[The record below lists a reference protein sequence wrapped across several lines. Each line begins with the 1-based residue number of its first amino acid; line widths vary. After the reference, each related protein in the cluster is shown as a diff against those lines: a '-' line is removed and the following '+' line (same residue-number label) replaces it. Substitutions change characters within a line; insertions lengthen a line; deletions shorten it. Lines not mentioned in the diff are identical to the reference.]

1 MGFIR
6 FFCSKN
12 RMIDTLKVRIRK
24 EDVHML
30 VFGPVPSRRL
40 GRSLGINNIPPKH
53 CSYSCLYC
61 QVGSTTATEIQP
73 RAFYSPE
80 AIFDAVE
87 EHLEKLKARKET
99 VDYLTFVPDGEPTLD
114 PGLGKSIEL
123 LRGLKIKIAIISNAS
138 LVWQNHVREIL
149 KMADWVSLKVD
160 SVDALIW
167 RRINRPCEGLDLD
180 DILSGMLA
188 FADEFKGTL
197 VTETMLLDGINT
209 ADDSIER
216 LTAFLQK
223 LAPHKVYLAI
233 PTRPTAESS
242 VNAPS
247 AETLNRI
254 YQTVNRI
261 MPNVELLTGYEGDGF
276 ASTGNFTED
285 ILAITAVHPMR
296 KDAVLKLLG
305 KTGSDWSA
313 VQQLLLL
320 GKLREIDYQGSYF
333 YLRAD

>member
-1 MGFIR
+1 MF
-6 FFCSKN
+6 
-12 RMIDTLKVRIRK
+12 
-24 EDVHML
+24 

-61 QVGSTTATEIQP
+61 QVGPTKVTETQP

-114 PGLGKSIEL
+114 AGLGKSIEL
-123 LRGLKIKIAIISNAS
+123 LRGLNIKIAIISNAS

-160 SVDALIW
+160 SVDASIW
-167 RRINRPCEGLDLD
+167 RRINRPCEGLELD

-188 FADEFKGTL
+188 FAADFKGML
-197 VTETMLLDGINT
+197 VTETMLLEGINT

-216 LTAFLQK
+216 LAAFLRK
-223 LAPHKVYLAI
+223 LAPDKVYLAI

-242 VNAPS
+242 VRAPG

-254 YQTVNRI
+254 YQCVSRI
-261 MPNVELLTGYEGDGF
+261 MPDVELLTGYEGDVF

-313 VQQLLLL
+313 VQELLVL
-320 GKLREIDYQGSYF
+320 GKLREIDYQGDYF
-333 YLRAD
+333 YLRTDQTIS

>member
-1 MGFIR
+1 
-6 FFCSKN
+6 
-12 RMIDTLKVRIRK
+12 
-24 EDVHML
+24 ML

-61 QVGSTTATEIQP
+61 QVGSTKATETQP

-80 AIFDAVE
+80 AVFDAVKQ
-87 EHLEKLKARKET
+87 HLEKLKAQKET

-114 PGLGKSIEL
+114 ANLGKSIEL
-123 LRGLKIKIAIISNAS
+123 LRSLNIKIAVISNAS
-138 LVWQNHVREIL
+138 LIWQNQVREIL
-149 KMADWVSLKVD
+149 KVADWVSLKVD
-160 SVDALIW
+160 SVDASVW
-167 RRINRPCEGLDLD
+167 RRINRPCEGLELD

-188 FADEFKGTL
+188 FAADFKGML
-197 VTETMLLDGINT
+197 VTETMLLEGINT

-216 LTAFLQK
+216 LAAFLQK
-223 LAPHKVYLAI
+223 LVPDKVYLSI

-242 VNAPS
+242 ISAPG

-254 YQTVNRI
+254 YQCVSRI
-261 MPNVELLTGYEGDGF
+261 MPDVELFTGYEGDVF

-296 KDAVLKLLG
+296 KDAILKLLA
-305 KTGSDWSA
+305 KTAQDWSV
-313 VQQLLLL
+313 VQQLLDN
-320 GKLREIDYQGSYF
+320 GKLREIEYQGNYF
-333 YLRAD
+333 YLRTD

>member
-1 MGFIR
+1 
-6 FFCSKN
+6 
-12 RMIDTLKVRIRK
+12 
-24 EDVHML
+24 ML

-61 QVGSTTATEIQP
+61 QVGPTKATEAQP

-80 AIFDAVE
+80 TVFDAVE
-87 EHLEKLKARKET
+87 QHLEKLKARKET

-114 PGLGKSIEL
+114 ANLGKTIEL
-123 LRGLKIKIAIISNAS
+123 LRGLNIKIAVISNAS
-138 LVWQNHVREIL
+138 LIWQNQVREIL

-160 SVDALIW
+160 SVDASVW
-167 RRINRPCEGLDLD
+167 RRINRPCEGLELD

-188 FADEFKGTL
+188 FAADFKGTL
-197 VTETMLLDGINT
+197 ATETMLLEGINT

-216 LTAFLQK
+216 LTAFLQR
-223 LAPHKVYLAI
+223 LAPGKIYLAI
-233 PTRPTAESS
+233 PTRPTADSS
-242 VNAPS
+242 VRAPG

-254 YQTVNRI
+254 YQCVSRI
-261 MPNVELLTGYEGDGF
+261 MPDVELLTGYEGDVF

-296 KDAVLKLLG
+296 KDAVLKLLAKAG
-305 KTGSDWSA
+305 QKWST
-313 VQQLLLL
+313 VQRLLDS
-320 GKLREIDYQGSYF
+320 GKLREIEYQGNYF
-333 YLRAD
+333 YIRIH

>member
-1 MGFIR
+1 MG
-6 FFCSKN
+6 S
-12 RMIDTLKVRIRK
+12 
-24 EDVHML
+24 ML

-61 QVGSTTATEIQP
+61 QVGPTKATETQP

-80 AIFDAVE
+80 AVFDAVE
-87 EHLEKLKARKET
+87 QHLEKLKARKET

-114 PGLGKSIEL
+114 AHLGKSIEL
-123 LRGLKIKIAIISNAS
+123 LRGLNLKIAVISNAS
-138 LVWQNHVREIL
+138 LIWQNQVREIL

-160 SVDALIW
+160 SVDASVW
-167 RRINRPCEGLDLD
+167 RRINRPCEGLELD
-180 DILSGMLA
+180 DILSGMLT
-188 FADEFKGTL
+188 FAVDFKGML
-197 VTETMLLDGINT
+197 VTETMLLEGINT
-209 ADDSIER
+209 ADDSIAR

-223 LAPHKVYLAI
+223 LAPDKVYLAI

-242 VNAPS
+242 VSAPG

-254 YQTVNRI
+254 YQCVSRI
-261 MPNVELLTGYEGDGF
+261 MPDVELLTGYEGDAF

-296 KDAVLKLLG
+296 KDAVLKLLA
-305 KTGSDWSA
+305 KTVSDWSV
-313 VQQLLLL
+313 VQQLLDC
-320 GKLREIDYQGSYF
+320 GKLREIKYQGNYF
-333 YLRAD
+333 YLRTDQTLS